1 MTFYWGK
8 SFIFVIH
15 SNFTDL
21 DTLNFLKKGKGVL
34 FCVLFALF
42 SEGNVS
48 AQENKKA
55 PRSEGYW
62 LAYFGDNKINKI
74 VGIHSELQLRSFFV
88 PDNVGTVIAR
98 VGVNFYIKPF
108 ITGTVGYG
116 YIFSL
121 PENDEIYGARTSEN
135 RIWEQML
142 FRQKTK
148 AVFMEHRFRLE
159 QRFVQNLSTQS
170 SSVSHRIRYR
180 FQTLF
185 PLYTISPHLRHLFVS
200 VNDEIM
206 LNFKSEPAQIFDRN
220 RFYAGLGYQVSPK
233 LNIQLGYL
241 NQFANVSFS
250 TRGHVDHV
258 VQLSVAYNMDD
269 LMQTFFKKK
278 QDK

>member
-1 MTFYWGK
+1 MVVF
-8 SFIFVIH
+8 
-15 SNFTDL
+15 
-21 DTLNFLKKGKGVL
+21 
-34 FCVLFALF
+34 FCVVFTWFMQVELL
-42 SEGNVS
+42 
-48 AQENKKA
+48 AQDTKQV

-62 LAYFGDNKINKI
+62 IAYSGDNKINKI
-74 VGIHSELQLRSFFV
+74 VGIHSELQLRNFFI
-88 PDNVGTVIAR
+88 PDNTASVIAR
-98 VGVNFYIKPF
+98 IGVNFYIKPF
-108 ITGTVGYG
+108 IMGTVGYG
-116 YIFSL
+116 YIFNN
-121 PENDEIYGARTSEN
+121 PENDNIYGSRTSEN

-159 QRFVQNLSTQS
+159 QRFVQNLSNNTNII
-170 SSVSHRIRYR
+170 SHRIRYR

-185 PLYTISPHLRHLFVS
+185 PLYTITPHLRHLFIS

-206 LNFKSEPAQIFDRN
+206 LNFKSETAQIFDRN

-233 LNIQLGYL
+233 MNIQLGYV
-241 NQFANVSFS
+241 NQFANVSYS
-250 TRGHVDHV
+250 TRGHVDHI

>member
-1 MTFYWGK
+1 M
-8 SFIFVIH
+8 
-15 SNFTDL
+15 DL
-21 DTLNFLKKGKGVL
+21 DKLNFLKKGKVAC
-34 FCVLFALF
+34 FCMLLTLICKLN
-42 SEGNVS
+42 GY
-48 AQENKKA
+48 AQDAKQA
-55 PRSEGYW
+55 PRPEGYW
-62 LAYFGDNKINKI
+62 IAYFGDNKINKI

-98 VGVNFYIKPF
+98 VGVNFYIKSF
-108 ITGTVGYG
+108 IMGTVGYG
-116 YIFSL
+116 YIFSN
-121 PENDEIYGARTSEN
+121 PDHDQIHASRTSEH

-159 QRFVQNLSTQS
+159 QRFVQNLSNQT

-185 PLYTISPHLRHLFVS
+185 PLYTISPHLRHLFIS

-206 LNFKSEPAQIFDRN
+206 LNFKPEPAQIFDRN

-233 LNIQLGYL
+233 LNIQLGYM

-250 TRGHVDHV
+250 SRGHVDHI
-258 VQLSVAYNMDD
+258 VQFSVAYNMDD